1 MLEPVQ
7 IANETSI
14 EALAGMQP
22 TVQLEQKI
30 ARRLRVVGCEN
41 CTLTSRPL
49 YWDPLWTRKF

>member
-1 MLEPVQ
+1 MLKPVQ

-22 TVQLEQKI
+22 IVQLEQKI